1 MGRRARRRRNFIRKY
16 ALTFAFGVVLT
27 VLTAGIIALIFAF
40 SNPYGRALRKAGVKP
55 EDLQWKKGVLT
66 LTFEGDALGILSC
79 RDALSALRAEQCP
92 ETVEWILT
100 KDGENIH
107 SGTVQQ
113 AGTVTAPSTSRV
125 ETLNED
131 LTVLKLKYALAQNG
145 MTAEISA
152 EPTVGLKGKTL
163 TVTLPADPQ
172 EITVLS
178 AAVPAAVESVN
189 AEGGGIVRCDLL
201 FTASGGAFAAASYDF
216 VYGDTLF
223 SSAFREE

>member
-1 MGRRARRRRNFIRKY
+1 MGRRARRRRNLFRKY
-16 ALTFAFGVVLT
+16 ALTFAAGVILAA
-27 VLTAGIIALIFAF
+27 LTAGIVVLIVVF
-40 SNPYGRALRKAGVKP
+40 SNPYGRTLRKAGVKT

-79 RDALSALRAEQCP
+79 RDALNALRAEQCP

-100 KDGENIH
+100 KDGETIH
-107 SGTVQQ
+107 LGTVEQ

-125 ETLNED
+125 ETLSED

-152 EPTVGLKGKTL
+152 EPTVGLEGKTL
-163 TVTLPADPQ
+163 TVTLPAEP
-172 EITVLS
+172 EKIKELS
-178 AAVPAAVESVN
+178 AILSVAVESVN
-189 AEGGGIVRCDLL
+189 AEGGGIVRCDVL

-223 SSAFREE
+223 STAFYEE

>member
-16 ALTFAFGVVLT
+16 ALTILAAVVLT
-27 VLTAGIIALIFAF
+27 ALAAGMIALIFAF
-40 SNPYGRALRKAGVKP
+40 SNPYGRALRKAGVKT

-79 RDALSALRAEQCP
+79 RDALSALRAEKCP

-100 KDGENIH
+100 KDGETIH
-107 SGTVQQ
+107 SGTVEQ
-113 AGTVTAPSTSRV
+113 AGTVTVPSTSRV

-131 LTVLKLKYALAQNG
+131 LTILKLKYALAQNG
-145 MTAEISA
+145 MTAEVSA
-152 EPTVGLKGKTL
+152 EPTVGLEGKTL
-163 TVTLPADPQ
+163 TVTLPAEPE
-172 EITVLS
+172 EIKELS
-178 AAVPAAVESVN
+178 AILPVAVESVN
-189 AEGGGIVRCDLL
+189 AEGGGIVRCDVL

-223 SSAFREE
+223 SSAFYEE